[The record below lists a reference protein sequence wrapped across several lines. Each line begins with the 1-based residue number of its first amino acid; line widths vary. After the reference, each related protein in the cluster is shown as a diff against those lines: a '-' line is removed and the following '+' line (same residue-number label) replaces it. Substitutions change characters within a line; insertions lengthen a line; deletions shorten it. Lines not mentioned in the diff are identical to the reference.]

1 MCGWCGKDLR
11 KAMTK
16 ALEESIRK
24 HTDQASSSLRW
35 WYWKV
40 LGEYEE
46 YKPETIQDVR
56 RQKEATDKKQKG
68 DVDIKL
74 NHIK

>member
-24 HTDQASSSLRW
+24 HTDQASSSLW
-35 WYWKV
+35 SWYWKV
-40 LGEYEE
+40 LGEYDE
-46 YKPETIQDVR
+46 YKPEMIQDVR

-68 DVDIKL
+68 DVDLKL